1 MEENNCLC
9 LLMKR
14 SCCVY
19 SLHCCYE
26 RLKCSIEFF
35 AFIIII
41 TNEKKR
47 VKYVIIKHAES
58 PTYILST

>member
-1 MEENNCLC
+1 MRFWTSQMNVSN
-9 LLMKR
+9 
-14 SCCVY
+14 
-19 SLHCCYE
+19 E
-26 RLKCSIEFF
+26 RLKCSIKFF

-58 PTYILST
+58 PTYILSTQARKGI